1 MSLSQK
7 EDTERQLSQFLGAYP
22 PLILE
27 PTVQAHKEEK
37 GI

>member
-1 MSLSQK
+1 MPLSKK
-7 EDTERQLSQFLGAYP
+7 EDTERQLSQFLGASP

-27 PTVQAHKEEK
+27 PTVQAHKEEN